1 VNTHPLAAS
10 VAAAVADRALDRLGA
25 HLTDEVRLRGLLPG
39 GPIEVSG
46 REAVLATYADWFG
59 SFDQVALSD
68 AAGDEVGDRVL
79 VHYKLAVE
87 EEGKRYEV
95 SQTVLCSVDGDRVTR
110 MDLVCSGFRGRS

>member
-1 VNTHPLAAS
+1 MNTHPLASS
-10 VAAAVADRALDRLGA
+10 VAAAVADRDRERLGA

-46 REAVLATYADWFG
+46 REAVLATYTDWFG
-59 SFDQVALSD
+59 SFDRVALSD

-87 EEGKRYEV
+87 EQSKCYEV
-95 SQTVLCSVDGDRVTR
+95 SQTIVCSVDGKRVTR
-110 MDLVCSGFRGRS
+110 MDLVCSGFRRRS